1 MCGLRIDIDK
11 RIGAKGRN
19 YMNKTWHDVQRNLT
33 YCSLYK
39 QKGANACLYCRNQ
52 ECENQNKSIE
62 DGIKEEPKNEII

>member
-1 MCGLRIDIDK
+1 
-11 RIGAKGRN
+11 
-19 YMNKTWHDVQRNLT
+19 MNKTWHDVQRNLT

-62 DGIKEEPKNEII
+62 DGIKEEPKNETI